1 MALVAGDKAVLADY
15 NGTYYAAMAILT
27 QGGIG
32 YGYGQYPYPRS
43 GNVSSTTVLG
53 SSEWNAL
60 RYDLF
65 NIRAHQ
71 IGTNP
76 AITVA
81 ASTGNLISATD
92 PTTFTD
98 AIITYNTD
106 RGTAHASRVTT
117 STSLN
122 NGPVGGLI
130 SRTAAWRTS
139 VQTIIRQQ
147 FFSSGSFAS
156 DPTQVAAIF
165 YNTGGAFKIAPSR
178 TGGATSAQ
186 NTAWTALLTS
196 VGTLSFGYSDY
207 VNFYTNFAGQGW
219 RSWYTKSDSAP
230 YALNS
235 FNIEVQMINPYTI
248 EFRIT
253 FVDLYSDPSP
263 GDDPAPDDIV
273 DGTLSL
279 NLSQQFNPGGHTL
292 SPSPPVK
299 KWLGFTSTLSTQ
311 VNGDGSSFQTYVLP
325 TYYEVKSGTWALIGG

>member
-1 MALVAGDKAVLADY
+1 MAAAGDKAILADY
-15 NGTYYAAMAILT
+15 NSTYDTAMAVLI

-32 YGYGQYPYPRS
+32 YGYGQYPYARS
-43 GNVSSTTVLG
+43 GGVGTTTVLG

-76 AITVA
+76 AITIA
-81 ASTGNLISATD
+81 AATGNLISATD
-92 PTTFTD
+92 PTTFSS
-98 AIITYNTD
+98 AITTYEAD
-106 RGTAHASRVTT
+106 RGTAHTSRVTT
-117 STSLN
+117 STNLN
-122 NGPVGGLI
+122 GGPVGGLI

-147 FFSSGSFAS
+147 FFSGGSFGGNPA
-156 DPTQVAAIF
+156 QVAQIF
-165 YNTGGAFKIAPSR
+165 YNTGGAFRITPSR

-186 NTAWTALLTS
+186 NTAWTNLTTAVGTRSFGYTDYEAFLTTS
-196 VGTLSFGYSDY
+196 VGG
-207 VNFYTNFAGQGW
+207 GW
-219 RSWYTKSDSAP
+219 KSWYTKSDSAP

-235 FNIEVQMINPYTI
+235 FNIEVQMVNPYTI
-248 EFRIT
+248 DFRIT

-299 KWLGFTSTLSTQ
+299 KWLGFTGSLSTQ

-325 TYYEVKSGTWALIGG
+325 TYYETKSGTWALIGG